1 VTTIV
6 YRDGVMAADSLICDG
21 GIRVGTVRKITRS
34 ADGGLV
40 SACGNLNEM
49 VRFQDW
55 AARGFPADARP
66 EMRAE
71 DFEAV
76 VAHPDGRIF
85 WYDKDLLGMEM
96 KQPYYA
102 IGSGFEL
109 AMGALWMGASAEQ
122 AIRCATELDVHSGG
136 DIQVERLGSR

>member
-85 WYDKDLLGMEM
+85 WYDKDLRPSKRSAVPRNLMFIAAATSRLSALG
-96 KQPYYA
+96 A
-102 IGSGFEL
+102 DDAGS
-109 AMGALWMGASAEQ
+109 
-122 AIRCATELDVHSGG
+122 
-136 DIQVERLGSR
+136 